1 MSTTV
6 THVLLGVL
14 WVLKGNGLY
23 DYLRC
28 DCKQTEVVAFNNS
41 NTVSYV

>member
-1 MSTTV
+1 MIV
-6 THVLLGVL
+6 THVHVLLGVQ

-28 DCKQTEVVAFNNS
+28 DCKQTEIVLFQ
-41 NTVSYV
+41 